1 MTGWS
6 EVVEDL
12 ERRIGH
18 VFSDRALLER
28 SLTHSSVGDGAIK
41 VRHNER
47 LEFLGDRV
55 LGLLAAERLLALYP
69 EAREGELSPRL
80 AKLVNGKA
88 CARVARR
95 LDLGTALRM
104 SGSANKMGVRD
115 NDNALG
121 DATEALMAAIYID
134 GGLEPARAFFLSAW
148 SEEFSMLEEPR
159 AKDTKTRLQ
168 EWAMALRLPIPTY
181 TVVEQTGPAHAPK
194 FTVEVTVRG
203 YESERGEGGSRREA
217 EKAAALTMLLK
228 QEGKT

>member
-1 MTGWS
+1 
-6 EVVEDL
+6 
-12 ERRIGH
+12 
-18 VFSDRALLER
+18 
-28 SLTHSSVGDGAIK
+28 
-41 VRHNER
+41 
-47 LEFLGDRV
+47 
-55 LGLLAAERLLALYP
+55 LAN
-69 EAREGELSPRL
+69 
-80 AKLVNGKA
+80 LVNGKA

-181 TVVEQTGPAHAPK
+181 TVVEQTGPAHAPR
-194 FTVEVTVRG
+194 FTVEVAVRG